1 MTTTQQIL
9 QFAPII
15 IALGGLFL
23 AFYIFTKKKS
33 KETLVCPLNSN
44 CDAVINSQYSTFL
57 GIPLEIIGVFYFSFI
72 FLFFLVS
79 FFVVGFN
86 SGYFAFVPPIV
97 TLTAFLFSIYLV
109 MVQLILIKQWCL
121 WCLVSTFLCA
131 MEFIFILILSPLNI
145 KALLSAIF
153 NI

>member
-15 IALGGLFL
+15 IATGGLFL
-23 AFYIFTKKKS
+23 ALYIFKKKKS
-33 KETLVCPLNSN
+33 KGTLVCPLNSN
-44 CDAVINSQYSTFL
+44 CDAVINSQYSNFL
-57 GIPLEIIGVFYFSFI
+57 GIPLEIIGIFYFSFI
-72 FLFFLVS
+72 FLFFLIS
-79 FFVVGFN
+79 FFILELN
-86 SGYFAFVPPIV
+86 SGYFAFIPPIV

-109 MVQLILIKQWCL
+109 MVQLILIKQWCV

-145 KALLSAIF
+145 KALLSVIF